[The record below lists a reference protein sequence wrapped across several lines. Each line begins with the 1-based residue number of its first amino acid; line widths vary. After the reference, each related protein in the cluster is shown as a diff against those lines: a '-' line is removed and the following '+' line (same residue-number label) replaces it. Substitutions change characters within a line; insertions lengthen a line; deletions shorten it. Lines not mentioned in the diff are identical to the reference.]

1 MKCNL
6 LAVLLALLVALP
18 ISAQESHVVTGK
30 VVDNGGQP
38 LVGAGIVARYGT
50 EMQGTVADL
59 NGNFSMTVPESA
71 TLEIS
76 FIGYVSQTVN
86 VGTKT
91 HFDIVLEEDRN
102 LLEDVV
108 VIGYGSQKKETL
120 TGSVSVVGN
129 DALISAPTTNL
140 SNALVGRVPGISSL
154 QSSGEPGDNFSLIRI
169 RGVATFN
176 SSGQNP
182 LVVLDGVQTTI
193 DVMNTIDPN
202 EVQSISVLKDA
213 SATAVYGVQGAN
225 GVVVITTKRGHEG
238 TPKVSFSYRY
248 GITELATSLKML
260 DSYRYALLRNEAI
273 MNDGDGSANQ
283 YLFSEEEIWKFYHNR
298 DYTPAEVDA
307 MAFLNAEQK
316 EQLKNS
322 KALYYRSED
331 WFAKQFGYTAP
342 QQQFNVNIQGGSEAI
357 KYFTSVGYNKQDGLF
372 KNAVYGDVDNNSH
385 YDRWNFRSNLDAKI
399 AKRLDLSVNINGSIE
414 NNSGILGKDGDV
426 SSASSRHKQ
435 MLVMILCSTPFRG
448 ADFIDNKLI
457 GEYISSL
464 NPLNAKGGGGF
475 SPTAYLLQSSVLKT
489 MTTNL
494 GTTARLKHTMD
505 YITEGLS
512 ASVAVSY
519 NDYQRKSRTEYRTA
533 PVYSVGRNPDN
544 PNELLFFGGSVSPI
558 AVEDNLNQYNSKS
571 STLYLEAK
579 LEYNRV
585 FNKHNIGGLILY
597 NAQKYRSPG
606 LEFNVP
612 KGILGLA
619 GRITYSYDNRYFAE
633 FNAGYNGSENFP
645 EGKRFGFFPAYSVGW
660 IVTNEK
666 FFPKNNIL
674 TFLKIRASY
683 GEVGNDQIGG
693 SRFLYLPNA
702 WGYSEGKD
710 YGAWFGYT
718 DGSSVNPVY
727 YKGATEIRLGNPDVT
742 WERAKKTNIGIDA
755 NFFNDRLSIVA
766 DIFNEDRSDI
776 LWSYGTVPSY
786 IGATP
791 PYANLGRVKN
801 HGYEISVSWDHTVGN
816 FYYKIGGA
824 VSYSVNKII
833 YQDEPENPYIW
844 MNNTGFSYGQYKGFS
859 TEGFYNTAEEAFNR
873 PYVSIDNNRVQCGDI
888 RYIDLNGDGLIND
901 QDKAP
906 IGYSNLPRYAFN
918 GNIELGYKGFN
929 IAALFTGS
937 LMGSMPMRSFYV
949 LNPFYMNSGSAM
961 EFHYENRWTP
971 EKAAAGEKISWPRA
985 SMRNYESQNGADND
999 LYLQS
1004 TDFLRLKNLEISYL
1018 FTGKWL
1024 KKAKISA
1031 LKLYVSGSNLFTVCD
1046 MIPGYDP
1053 EQQDTGGAADG
1064 YLYPLTRSYNIGV
1077 NIQF

>member
-169 RGVATFN
+169 RGVATLN

-357 KYFTSVGYNKQDGLF
+357 KYFNSVGYNK
-372 KNAVYGDVDNNSH
+372 
-385 YDRWNFRSNLDAKI
+385 
-399 AKRLDLSVNINGSIE
+399 
-414 NNSGILGKDGDV
+414 
-426 SSASSRHKQ
+426 
-435 MLVMILCSTPFRG
+435 
-448 ADFIDNKLI
+448 
-457 GEYISSL
+457 
-464 NPLNAKGGGGF
+464 
-475 SPTAYLLQSSVLKT
+475 
-489 MTTNL
+489 
-494 GTTARLKHTMD
+494 
-505 YITEGLS
+505 
-512 ASVAVSY
+512 
-519 NDYQRKSRTEYRTA
+519 
-533 PVYSVGRNPDN
+533 
-544 PNELLFFGGSVSPI
+544 
-558 AVEDNLNQYNSKS
+558 
-571 STLYLEAK
+571 
-579 LEYNRV
+579 
-585 FNKHNIGGLILY
+585 
-597 NAQKYRSPG
+597 
-606 LEFNVP
+606 
-612 KGILGLA
+612 
-619 GRITYSYDNRYFAE
+619 
-633 FNAGYNGSENFP
+633 
-645 EGKRFGFFPAYSVGW
+645 
-660 IVTNEK
+660 
-666 FFPKNNIL
+666 
-674 TFLKIRASY
+674 
-683 GEVGNDQIGG
+683 
-693 SRFLYLPNA
+693 
-702 WGYSEGKD
+702 
-710 YGAWFGYT
+710 
-718 DGSSVNPVY
+718 
-727 YKGATEIRLGNPDVT
+727 
-742 WERAKKTNIGIDA
+742 
-755 NFFNDRLSIVA
+755 
-766 DIFNEDRSDI
+766 
-776 LWSYGTVPSY
+776 
-786 IGATP
+786 
-791 PYANLGRVKN
+791 
-801 HGYEISVSWDHTVGN
+801 
-816 FYYKIGGA
+816 
-824 VSYSVNKII
+824 
-833 YQDEPENPYIW
+833 
-844 MNNTGFSYGQYKGFS
+844 
-859 TEGFYNTAEEAFNR
+859 
-873 PYVSIDNNRVQCGDI
+873 
-888 RYIDLNGDGLIND
+888 
-901 QDKAP
+901 
-906 IGYSNLPRYAFN
+906 
-918 GNIELGYKGFN
+918 
-929 IAALFTGS
+929 
-937 LMGSMPMRSFYV
+937 
-949 LNPFYMNSGSAM
+949 
-961 EFHYENRWTP
+961 
-971 EKAAAGEKISWPRA
+971 
-985 SMRNYESQNGADND
+985 
-999 LYLQS
+999 
-1004 TDFLRLKNLEISYL
+1004 
-1018 FTGKWL
+1018 
-1024 KKAKISA
+1024 
-1031 LKLYVSGSNLFTVCD
+1031 
-1046 MIPGYDP
+1046 
-1053 EQQDTGGAADG
+1053 
-1064 YLYPLTRSYNIGV
+1064 
-1077 NIQF
+1077 